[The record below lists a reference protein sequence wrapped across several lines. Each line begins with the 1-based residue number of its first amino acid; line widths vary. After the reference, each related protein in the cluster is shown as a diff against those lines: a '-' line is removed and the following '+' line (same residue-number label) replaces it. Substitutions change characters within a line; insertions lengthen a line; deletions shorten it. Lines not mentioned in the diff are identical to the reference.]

1 MVIIIKAPNE
11 NMAEITEKDLPGLI
25 ERLKKYART
34 KPLRE
39 DEIDD
44 FSQEAAFAIFR
55 GRKAS
60 YGQLYVDFLRKTYG
74 DTRSPGNV
82 AKSRQTIFYSD
93 FDENMFGR
101 DPRDGLSDRTSTRS
115 VTEVCQVLN
124 FREYIAMHD
133 DQESCAFSQSRRSQL
148 VKSARTK
155 IQEYLDL
162 QHAYH
167 LMETEDLWISY
178 IEIS

>member
-1 MVIIIKAPNE
+1 MAGE
-11 NMAEITEKDLPGLI
+11 MGFLMAEITEKELPDLI
-25 ERLKKYART
+25 ERLKKYAQT

-39 DEIDD
+39 DEVDD

-60 YGQLYVDFLRKTYG
+60 FGQLYVDFLRKTYG

-82 AKSRQTIFYSD
+82 AKSRQTLFYED
-93 FDENMFGR
+93 FDENMLGR
-101 DPRDGLSDRTSTRS
+101 DRGDGLSDREATRGIAK
-115 VTEVCQVLN
+115 VCQALHISE
-124 FREYIAMHD
+124 FIAMHD
-133 DQESCAFSQSRRSQL
+133 NQEAYAYSQSRRSQL
-148 VKSARTK
+148 VKSARAK

-162 QHAYH
+162 QHAYY